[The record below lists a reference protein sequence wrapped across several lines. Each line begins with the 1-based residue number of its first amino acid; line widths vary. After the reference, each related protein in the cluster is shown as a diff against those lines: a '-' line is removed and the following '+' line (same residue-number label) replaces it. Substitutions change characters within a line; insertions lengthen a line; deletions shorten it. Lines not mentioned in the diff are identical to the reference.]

1 MDTQTRQLYAFGD
14 FRLDAHRRLLLR
26 LDGEPV
32 PLTPKAFETLLIL
45 VRRHG
50 SVVEKD
56 ELLREVWPDTFVEE
70 ATLAQNVFT
79 LRRALGQGRAEPRYI
94 ETVPKHGYRFV
105 ADVRELRADLVPE
118 KHAGTHVIA
127 EESEVPDATAAEA
140 SAVTKSRGLS
150 LSAVALGVRRHP
162 RAFALGASVVV
173 IAAAL
178 LFFKLYGRRP
188 ALAPF
193 ERMRLSTLTED
204 GEVVRAAIS
213 PDGKYVVTA
222 RREGAREGLWVRQT
236 RGAEQVQVVA
246 PADVHFQGLTFS
258 TDGAAV
264 FYVAYERNSHVAALY
279 RVGVLGGTPARVL
292 VDIDSAVAFSPDGH
306 SLAFV
311 RDDPQAHAGSLMV
324 AGADGTG
331 ARPIATRH
339 APEYFSTEGP
349 SWSPD
354 GREVACAVGRTE
366 FNRSSMG
373 VVAVRTADGAER
385 MLTPPRWD
393 FVGQVAY
400 TSDGV
405 RLLLDAWDSSAS
417 LLARQIWQLNAA
429 DGTARRIT
437 NDLNSY
443 HGLSLTADDG
453 ALVSVRATRAT
464 NFWLAPGDAPAEAR
478 QITSGTGDLV
488 GEVMGLAW
496 TPDGR
501 LVYGSNAGGDLDV
514 WVMDADGRN
523 RRQLT
528 TTAQPDVKPSVSPDG
543 RRIVFVSWRTGT
555 SHLWRMDADG
565 SNLLQLT
572 DGAAESY
579 PQVSPD
585 GRWVVYLSAERN
597 SSSMWKVSIEG
608 GEPVRVSDRWSMTPT
623 FSPDGKRLA
632 CFYGDE
638 ASGAFKLALFPSDGG
653 DPVELFD
660 LPQTVSLRA
669 GLHWT
674 ADGGALR
681 YVDNGGGVSNIW
693 EQRVAGGTPKRLT
706 DFTSNKIFRLAWS
719 RDGRQLAF
727 ERGAEFDDATLI
739 SDFK

>member
-1 MDTQTRQLYAFGD
+1 MDTQTKQLYAFGD
-14 FRLDAHRRLLLR
+14 FCLDPGRRLLLR

-79 LRRALGQGRAEPRYI
+79 LRRALGQGQAEPRYI

-105 ADVRELRADLVPE
+105 ADVRELRADLVVE
-118 KHAGTHVIA
+118 KHTRTHIVA
-127 EESEVPDATAAEA
+127 EELEVPDAPAEA
-140 SAVTKSRGLS
+140 SPVTKARGFS
-150 LSAVALGVRRHP
+150 LPAIARGVRRHP
-162 RAFALGASVVV
+162 GASALGASCVV

-178 LFFKLYGRRP
+178 LLFNLYGRRP
-188 ALAPF
+188 APAPF
-193 ERMRLSTLTED
+193 ERMRLSMLTDD

-236 RGAEQVQVVA
+236 RAAEQVQIVA

-258 TDGAAV
+258 PDGAAV
-264 FYVAYERNSHVAALY
+264 YYVAYERGSHVAALD

-292 VDIDSAVAFSPDGH
+292 VDIDSPAAFSPDGRA
-306 SLAFV
+306 LAFV
-311 RDDPQAHAGSLMV
+311 RNDPNTRTDALMV
-324 AGADGTG
+324 ANADGTD
-331 ARPIATRH
+331 ARPIAARR
-339 APEYFSTEGP
+339 APEYFSNEGP
-349 SWSPD
+349 GWSPD

-366 FNRSSMG
+366 FNRSVMG
-373 VVAVRTADGAER
+373 VVAVRAADGVER
-385 MLTPPRWD
+385 VLTPPRWD

-400 TSDGV
+400 TPDGGV
-405 RLLLDAWDSSAS
+405 LLDAWDSGAS
-417 LLARQIWQLNAA
+417 LLARQIWRLNAA

-443 HGLSLTADDG
+443 HGLSLTADGG

-464 NFWLAPGDAPAEAR
+464 SFWLAPGDAPADAR
-478 QITSGTGDLV
+478 QITSGAGDLV
-488 GEVMGLAW
+488 GEGMGLAW

-501 LVYGSNAGGDLDV
+501 LVYGSNAGGDVDV

-528 TTAQPDVKPSVSPDG
+528 TTARPDVKPSVSPDG
-543 RRIVFVSWRTGT
+543 SRVVFVSWRTGT

-572 DGAAESY
+572 NGAAESY
-579 PQVSPD
+579 PQISPD
-585 GRWVVYLSAERN
+585 GRWVVYLSAEQNR
-597 SSSMWKVSIEG
+597 SSLWKVPIEG
-608 GEPVRVSDRWSMTPT
+608 GEPVRVSERWSMTPT
-623 FSPDGKRLA
+623 FSPDGKEVA
-632 CFYGDE
+632 CFYEDE
-638 ASGAFKLALFPSDGG
+638 TSGALKLALVPSGGG
-653 DPVELFD
+653 DLVKLFD
-660 LPQTVSLRA
+660 LPQTVFLRA

-674 ADGGALR
+674 PDGGALR

-693 EQRVAGGTPKRLT
+693 EQRVAGGAPKRLT